1 MFVLYTKLLRDWLS
15 GVSWLR
21 WVDSILGILDQIT
34 FRVPAAAI
42 LSFLLVVWFGK
53 PVIAWLRR
61 KKIGD
66 TGLTDAAALQ
76 NAATSKKSTP
86 TMGGL
91 LIVGAIIASTL
102 VLADFNNRYVI
113 LGLIVL
119 VWLAVLGGIDDWLK
133 LTAASRPG
141 ASRQGLRAWE
151 KLVFQIGLGVLVA
164 YFAYRQ
170 GIEVNADG
178 KEVSSMAHVLNLP
191 IQRTVVAES
200 ERGLRYLANPS
211 LIYLG
216 MGAFLVFGVLMIA
229 GMSNAVNIADGMDG
243 LATGVNS
250 AVSIGLM
257 VLALIAGN
265 SQWANWLL
273 VPHVPLSGELAVMVG
288 AMAGAS
294 LGFLWYNCSPASV
307 FMGDMGALALGGFV
321 GYVAMVTRQEVVV
334 LFMCGVFLIEIGS
347 VMLQVGYFRLSGGK
361 RIFKVAPLHH
371 HLHLSGWTEQQIVA
385 RFWIIS
391 VLLVTIGLASI
402 KMR

>member
-307 FMGDMGALALGGFV
+307 FMGDMGALSLGGFV